1 MVVAVAAVATAAS
14 HEEAVAAALVHLVLR
29 GRDIGLPRSTLPVR
43 YSFPLLLCIIRGYPA
58 MFVASLPFCPS
69 FYSLF
74 LLPASPLPFNASPL
88 SLPHSISIIVA
99 SLLSS
104 RRTNSSIPRNS
115 LYHLPDPA
123 FFLYI
128 HITYVH
134 LPPSVSFFFL
144 TSVELL
150 TVEEKH
156 A

>member
-58 MFVASLPFCPS
+58 MFVPSLPFCPS

-115 LYHLPDPA
+115 LSTIFPIRLS
-123 FFLYI
+123 FYI
-128 HITYVH
+128 SI
-134 LPPSVSFFFL
+134 
-144 TSVELL
+144 
-150 TVEEKH
+150 
-156 A
+156 